1 MRTSFQ
7 PLVLAVA
14 VIASQAQTFTQL
26 VDFNNANGAYP
37 CCAPLVQGTDG
48 NLYGTT
54 DSGGTTGSTGTFFKV
69 SPAGTL
75 TTLYNFSGL
84 HGQNPSSGVI
94 LGTDGNFYGTT
105 EFGGSNN
112 YGTVFKITSDGVLT
126 TLWNFTSS
134 SNSNPTAPLV
144 QATNGDFYGTT
155 TDGDAGYGSIF
166 RITPEGALIYA
177 HTFDGADGRTGGG
190 ALIQAA
196 DGNLYGTTAGGGVY
210 SFGTIFK
217 MTPTGVLTTL
227 HSFSAGEGQ
236 YSNSA
241 LVEKSDG
248 VFYGTSSGGGSNN
261 GGTVFKVTSTGALTT
276 LYSFDSPV
284 GPGGSYPNGIIQTS
298 DGNFYGSTLYGG
310 SANCS
315 FGFDCGTIFT
325 ITPEGALTTMYDS
338 SASDGGEPSSLVQA
352 TNGALYGTSGSTDKV
367 AYGSLFSLSVGL
379 RPFVETVP
387 VAGSAGTRVRILG
400 TDLTHATGVN
410 FHGTPATFN
419 LVSSSEITTTV
430 PAGAITGR
438 VQVAGPS
445 GTLLSNVPFHVTQ

>member
-134 SNSNPTAPLV
+134 SQQSYCSARSSDERRLLWHNHGWRRRV
-144 QATNGDFYGTT
+144 WIDFQDHARRCINLRAYLRWRGW
-155 TDGDAGYGSIF
+155 
-166 RITPEGALIYA
+166 A
-177 HTFDGADGRTGGG
+177 HRWRGFD
-190 ALIQAA
+190 
-196 DGNLYGTTAGGGVY
+196 
-210 SFGTIFK
+210 
-217 MTPTGVLTTL
+217 
-227 HSFSAGEGQ
+227 
-236 YSNSA
+236 
-241 LVEKSDG
+241 
-248 VFYGTSSGGGSNN
+248 SSG
-261 GGTVFKVTSTGALTT
+261 
-276 LYSFDSPV
+276 
-284 GPGGSYPNGIIQTS
+284 
-298 DGNFYGSTLYGG
+298 
-310 SANCS
+310 
-315 FGFDCGTIFT
+315 
-325 ITPEGALTTMYDS
+325 
-338 SASDGGEPSSLVQA
+338 
-352 TNGALYGTSGSTDKV
+352 
-367 AYGSLFSLSVGL
+367 
-379 RPFVETVP
+379 
-387 VAGSAGTRVRILG
+387 
-400 TDLTHATGVN
+400 
-410 FHGTPATFN
+410 
-419 LVSSSEITTTV
+419 
-430 PAGAITGR
+430 
-438 VQVAGPS
+438 
-445 GTLLSNVPFHVTQ
+445 